1 MITSIVNILKLLSIT
16 MTNGQTRFTTYN
28 FKNQSSN
35 ETKFENIGYKMRKNK
50 GNNGHISLKVQ
61 KKK

>member
-1 MITSIVNILKLLSIT
+1 